1 MQVHGDLQGQQRFG
15 FPTVPGN
22 GVIAETGLS
31 IDSSGSEI
39 RPSRWTGRPGWAR
52 HGRFRGAHVL
62 YGCFYSGNGFVRIYF
77 FWCLEY
83 IDGVVLLKRP
93 MVIHVSIVP
102 CMRAQAIM
110 LLCVHDLD
118 HLDPVCDST
127 WLESL
132 LSLTAS
138 RRQEGNIP
146 LLLEG
151 P

>member
-1 MQVHGDLQGQQRFG
+1 VDGTAGVG
-15 FPTVPGN
+15 ETWKVPW
-22 GVIAETGLS
+22 
-31 IDSSGSEI
+31 SSCLIWLLLFWEWVCENLFLVV
-39 RPSRWTGRPGWAR
+39 SR
-52 HGRFRGAHVL
+52 
-62 YGCFYSGNGFVRIYF
+62 
-77 FWCLEY
+77 Y

-93 MVIHVSIVP
+93 VVIHVSIVP
-102 CMRAQAIM
+102 CMRDQAIM

-118 HLDPVCDST
+118 HLHPVCDST

-138 RRQEGNIP
+138 RRQQGNIS

>member
-1 MQVHGDLQGQQRFG
+1 MEGSVELMSYM
-15 FPTVPGN
+15 V
-22 GVIAETGLS
+22 AS
-31 IDSSGSEI
+31 ILGM
-39 RPSRWTGRPGWAR
+39 G
-52 HGRFRGAHVL
+52 
-62 YGCFYSGNGFVRIYF
+62 F

-93 MVIHVSIVP
+93 VVIHVSIVP
-102 CMRAQAIM
+102 WMRDQAIM

-132 LSLTAS
+132 RSLTAS
-138 RRQEGNIP
+138 RRQEGNIS